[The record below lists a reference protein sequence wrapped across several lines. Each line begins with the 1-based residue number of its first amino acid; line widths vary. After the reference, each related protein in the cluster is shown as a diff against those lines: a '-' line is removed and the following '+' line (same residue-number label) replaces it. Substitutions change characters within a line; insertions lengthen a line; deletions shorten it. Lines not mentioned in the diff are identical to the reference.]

1 MSSIA
6 SHLSEE
12 LIVLPMRATGRE
24 GALRELLMP
33 LQMQH
38 IIDASDATLDSILKR
53 ERRMSTGVGKGVALP
68 HGLSPNVEDLAL
80 VVGISP
86 GGIDFK
92 AVDGVLCHIFVLLV
106 SPVDHP
112 DSHLKTLGRF
122 SKLLGDS
129 DLRSALLD
137 TRTPEEV
144 IATLEEWDSPPDD
157 IPL

>member
-12 LIVLPMRATGRE
+12 LIVLPMRATDRE

-33 LQMQH
+33 LQQQH
-38 IIDASDATLDSILKR
+38 IIDASATTLDSILKR

-68 HGLSPNVEDLAL
+68 HGLSPLVQDLAL

-92 AVDGVLCHIFVLLV
+92 AVDGALCHIFVLLV
-106 SPVDHP
+106 SPADHP
-112 DSHLKTLGRF
+112 DNHLKTLGRI
-122 SKLLGDS
+122 SKLLGDG

-137 TRTPEEV
+137 SHTAGQV
-144 IATLEEWDSPPDD
+144 ISTLQEWDSPPDD
-157 IPL
+157 MPL